1 MSITLE
7 MTTIMS
13 SFFVLLIIADVKCLY
28 EIGKEYSCDRARGC
42 ENIRSNGTL
51 YFGLMLSY
59 PDPLGRPE
67 LAAAFDDGH
76 DITPAVY
83 LAVEQINNR
92 SDILSEYQVEVVRLD
107 GGCNVTERTVVGVN
121 ELVCRCTP
129 VVGIIGPSCGASALT
144 VGKLTNRDDF
154 SVITFHYG
162 EKNILGNY
170 TVFPFAFGMLGSNI
184 ITIQAYTDLIL
195 QNHWTRIVLLYPDNG
210 EDFQEV
216 IIGIEKNIRNIPG
229 FDVSYISSISLT
241 FIPLRE
247 IRESYARV
255 IIILASAEQ
264 TLYTLCQ
271 AYHNGMIF
279 PKYQW
284 IFKERFAYEF
294 RAISFVYDG
303 DGMQYDCTDEN
314 INYSIFGS
322 INFAWSPVS
331 ADNDR
336 INTDV
341 GLTSAEYE
349 HLYDQQIVKYM
360 HEYNVNSTKREWAR
374 GFYDAVW
381 SLALA
386 LNNSL
391 VELDNLNLTQTVT
404 GTKMLAQTIRRHLL
418 DIDFRGISGRV
429 KFDNKTGTNVAGKL
443 NIYQFSDAKNSTLIG
458 FYTSG
463 TLTLLNGTESLFID
477 PTFSERHMQV
487 STTFA
492 ITFLIIILATLIVAV
507 PIHVINI
514 VYREHKT
521 IKATSPNLNHAIFI
535 GCYLTV
541 LGTTLL
547 IITEAWQH
555 AATPGKSH
563 LCNVIPWLLSIG
575 TSMVIGTVTMKTWRL
590 HHIYMSSKRV
600 HRVNPKFLSDP
611 VLIGTVGVFVALDI
625 LICLIW
631 TSIDPLTSVQ
641 ETSIEESG
649 GEELPTVVVT
659 VTCQCKWLI
668 YWSSVLIGYKCV
680 FTACSFI
687 LALFTRIKKK
697 EFKTIN
703 VIVMAYL
710 FAITFGLGVP
720 VYTIVSFINV
730 GMIIRFIVL
739 CLIIDSIV
747 YICLFSLFLPSIIPL
762 VKEKMYFQ
770 NYMETQVLYSHQ
782 LH

>member
-1 MSITLE
+1 MPITYE
-7 MTTIMS
+7 MTTIIS
-13 SFFVLLIIADVKCLY
+13 SFFVLILLLTDVRCLY

-42 ENIRSNGTL
+42 ESTGNNGTV

-59 PDPLGRPE
+59 PDPLGRPK

-76 DITPAVY
+76 DITPAAY

-92 SDILSEYQVEVVRLD
+92 SDILSEYQIEVVRLD
-107 GGCNVTERTVVGVN
+107 GGCTVTERTVIGVN
-121 ELVCRCTP
+121 ELVCSCTP
-129 VVGIIGPSCGASALT
+129 VVGIIGPSCGTSALT

-154 SVITFHYG
+154 SMITFHYG
-162 EKNILGNY
+162 EKNILGNH
-170 TVFPFAFGMLGSNI
+170 TIFPFAFGMLGSNI

-195 QNHWTRIVLLYPDNG
+195 QNRWTRIVLLHPDDG
-210 EDFQEV
+210 EDFREV
-216 IIGIEKNIRNIPG
+216 SIGIENNIRNIPG

-241 FIPLRE
+241 FIPLKE

-255 IIILASAEQ
+255 IILLASAEQ

-284 IFKERFAYEF
+284 VFKERFHYEF
-294 RAISFVYDG
+294 RAISFDYDG

-314 INYSIFGS
+314 INDSVFGS
-322 INFAWSPVS
+322 INFVWRLVS

-336 INTDV
+336 VNTDV

-360 HEYNVNSTKREWAR
+360 HQYNVNSTKTEWAR

-391 VELDNLNLTQTVT
+391 AELDNNLMQTGT
-404 GTKMLAQTIRRHLL
+404 GTKMLAQRIRRHLF
-418 DIDFRGISGRV
+418 DIDFHGISGRI
-429 KFDNKTGTNVAGKL
+429 KFDNKTGTNVAGEL
-443 NIYQFSDAKNSTLIG
+443 NIYQFNEDKDSTLIG

-463 TLTLLNGTESLFID
+463 ALTLLNGTASQFIA
-477 PTFSERHMQV
+477 PTFSERRMQV
-487 STTFA
+487 SITFGV
-492 ITFLIIILATLIVAV
+492 TFLIIIIATLIVAA

-514 VYREHKT
+514 IYREHKT
-521 IKATSPNLNHAIFI
+521 IKATSPKLNHIIFI

-555 AATPGKSH
+555 TATPSKSY

-600 HRVNPKFLSDP
+600 HRVNPKLLSDP

-649 GEELPTVVVT
+649 GEELPTIVVT

-680 FTACSFI
+680 LTACSFI

-720 VYTIVSFINV
+720 VYSIVSFINI
-730 GMIIRFIVL
+730 GMMVRFIVL
-739 CLIIDSIV
+739 CLLIDSIV

-762 VKEKMYFQ
+762 IKEK
-770 NYMETQVLYSHQ
+770 LYSHDYTDHIET
-782 LH
+782 LY